1 MENIIASLLNR
12 YDNGTLGRRELMQGL
27 ALLVATA
34 GQSKAAGFEGTHI
47 NHVSL
52 SVSDLQRSSQFYQKI
67 FGMTVRDQS
76 ADKVRL
82 NIGKSYISLQRK
94 DRGAV
99 VDHFGIG
106 VEHWNAQAVTEDLKR
121 RGADPMN
128 GGDANGVWVLDPDKY
143 PVQLIGDE
151 V

>member
-1 MENIIASLLNR
+1 MDNTIDGLFNR
-12 YDNGTLGRRELMQGL
+12 YDHGKLTRRELMQGL
-27 ALLVATA
+27 ALLMTAA

-47 NHVSL
+47 NHISL

-67 FGMTVRDQS
+67 FGMTVRDQGP
-76 ADKVRL
+76 DKIRL
-82 NIGKSYISLQRK
+82 NIGKSYVSLQRK

-106 VEHWNAQAVTEDLKR
+106 VDPWNAQAVTEDLKR

-143 PVQLIGDE
+143 PVQIVGDD